1 MAFSRRLELKTI
13 HKMLSIYCHDMHGS
27 TRGKLCPTCRQL
39 LEYAGQ
45 RLDKCPYG
53 ENKPVCAKCPIHCYK
68 AEQREAIRQVMRYSG
83 PRMLWR
89 SPVLTVRYMYRK
101 KFKNPP
107 GKKTEK

>member
-45 RLDKCPYG
+45 RLVNALMGKTSRYVPNARYT
-53 ENKPVCAKCPIHCYK
+53 
-68 AEQREAIRQVMRYSG
+68 AIKQNSERRSG
-83 PRMLWR
+83 R
-89 SPVLTVRYMYRK
+89 
-101 KFKNPP
+101 
-107 GKKTEK
+107 